1 MSTVLVTLYVQKD
14 HILPDTLFAYML
26 LMGDLRFYA
35 QMYTLSLPYVAEIN
49 IALNRIQ
56 KLVDI
61 NEDPN
66 FYNPASKDEG
76 NEQTRTSAGST
87 TDPGADY
94 VPEVVLN
101 NVHATHDSFQMEVTN
116 T

>member
-1 MSTVLVTLYVQKD
+1 
-14 HILPDTLFAYML
+14 
-26 LMGDLRFYA
+26 MGDLRFYA

-56 KLVDI
+56 KLIDI

-66 FYNPASKDEG
+66 FYNPASKDDG

-87 TDPGADY
+87 TDPGPDPGADY